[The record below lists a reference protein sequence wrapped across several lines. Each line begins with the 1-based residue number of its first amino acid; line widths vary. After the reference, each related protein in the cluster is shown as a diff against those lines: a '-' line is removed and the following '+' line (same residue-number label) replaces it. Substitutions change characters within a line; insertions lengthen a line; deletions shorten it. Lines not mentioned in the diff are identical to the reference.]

1 MTMNYAEFFET
12 LCSIYEPVKP
22 LAEKD
27 GKKIMLMRH
36 RSLHREIVFRYY
48 GEPVR
53 IYDFLSEIR
62 HENLPEIYDTY
73 TLDDGYAVLEE
84 YISGASVA
92 EILETGLYTYS
103 GAKKVILQVCA
114 ALEELHNNGI
124 VYRDI
129 KPENIL
135 ISDDGRVKLI
145 DFDAARRFTENKSA
159 DTRIL
164 GTLGYAPPEQYGIY
178 QTDKRSDIY
187 SVGVLLNVML
197 TGKHPSEYL
206 ARGKAGR
213 IITKCTSIS
222 PEMRYPDVKNLIT
235 SL

>member
-1 MTMNYAEFFET
+1 MNYAEFFET
-12 LCSIYEPVKP
+12 LRSVYEPVKP

-48 GEPVR
+48 REPVR

-103 GAKKVILQVCA
+103 GAKKVVLQVCA

-145 DFDAARRFTENKSA
+145 DFDAARRFIENKSA

-164 GTLGYAPPEQYGIY
+164 GTLGYAPPEQYGIV
-178 QTDKRSDIY
+178 QTDNRSDIY

-213 IITKCTSIS
+213 IIARCTAIS
-222 PEMRYPDVKNLIT
+222 PELRFPDIVKLT
-235 SL
+235 VSM

>member
-1 MTMNYAEFFET
+1 MNYVEFFDT
-12 LCSIYEPVKP
+12 LRSVYEPVKP

-36 RSLHREIVFRYY
+36 KTLGREIVFRYY
-48 GEPVR
+48 REPVR

-62 HENLPEIYDTY
+62 HENLPEVYDTY

-103 GAKKVILQVCA
+103 GAKKVVLQVCA
-114 ALEELHNNGI
+114 ALEELHDNGI

-129 KPENIL
+129 KPENII
-135 ISDDGRVKLI
+135 ISDEGRVKLI

-164 GTLGYAPPEQYGIY
+164 GTLGYASPEQYGIV
-178 QTDKRSDIY
+178 QTDNRSDIY

-197 TGKHPSEYL
+197 TGKHPSEII
-206 ARGKAGR
+206 AKGKAGK
-213 IITKCTSIS
+213 IVCKCTAIN
-222 PEMRYPDVKNLIT
+222 PDLRYPDVGRLIS